1 VLQSQESLIADYK
14 YIVCDFV
21 TNEVL
26 AEIPFLD
33 VSYSRALKDAGTF
46 EGSIPIMNFEESYAG
61 TYNID
66 LYGATIPGKTTLYVL
81 RNNVC
86 VWGGIIW
93 TRSYNIKD
101 RMLHIGAS
109 EMTSYLHH
117 RVMWRTRSDDYSASV
132 SVYGGIATVT
142 VDFTYNNKVNF
153 AVGDLVY
160 LKLIDINYAGY
171 YTIASKIDDN
181 NFTVFVTGKNAY
193 DDSVTLVNYFNEA
206 AEGGTTVQF
215 FADTFEYARS
225 VLNDLNVDYF
235 DSSRFIQNELS
246 DPGVRNLDTVTT
258 ISSNGAG
265 KAVITLSN
273 ADAYTDYVL
282 GQGIKLIN
290 TNSTYDGVH
299 RIISSGVDS
308 NGFDVAYKLNSSN
321 QVTITIDAPA
331 PGGTE
336 SFSVNAH
343 ALTNYLIAYSKVHKK
358 NYLTVKTRFNHN
370 MSVGDEVVISGAVKS
385 NGIPLDDTYTVYRV
399 IDAKQLQFET
409 VLSPTTKTTNPT
421 GGTISRTPTLYSNS
435 SGEYTAQSNMLFD
448 FNTLASSE
456 NGSASSYLKGSD
468 LMYVGDIL
476 DNYSNNIKGFEY
488 RIDCSYDEATKKF
501 SRTFVLLSY
510 YPPEYEA
517 YIGHKSYTGVYHSDN
532 LPLPYPASAFGAD
545 RIVFEHPG
553 NILDLTLEESAEDTA
568 TRFWVQGNNPDAAD
582 EFAEQPV
589 VGVTNKQ
596 YLRMGWPILD
606 QIESQKDT
614 IAETQLQEFAIH
626 YLNQSTPPHGVF
638 NITVN
643 GSMHPFIGSYAPG
656 DWCSIVVN
664 GDQFLMFRLQSAY
677 EPRSNVIIRK
687 IINYQVQVPNNPS
700 YPEQVQLQL
709 ITESQV
715 DINGYSA

>member
-1 VLQSQESLIADYK
+1 M
-14 YIVCDFV
+14 VCDFV

-33 VSYSRALKDAGTF
+33 VSYSRALRDAGTF
-46 EGSIPIMNFEESYAG
+46 DGKIPVMNFEESYAG

-101 RMLHIGAS
+101 RMLQISAS

-117 RVMWRTRSDDYSASV
+117 RVMWRTRTDDYSASI
-132 SVYGGIATVT
+132 SVNNWTATVT
-142 VDFTYNNKVNF
+142 VDFTYKNIVDF
-153 AVGDLVY
+153 SEGDLVY
-160 LKLIDINYAGY
+160 LKLIDTNYAGY
-171 YTIASKIDDN
+171 YTISNKIDSKT
-181 NFTVFVTGKNAY
+181 FTVNLTGKNAY
-193 DDSVTLVNYFNEA
+193 DDSVTLINYFNESA
-206 AEGGTTVQF
+206 DNGTTVQF

-225 VLNDLNVDYF
+225 VLNDMNVDYF
-235 DSSRFIQNELS
+235 DTSRLILNELS
-246 DPGVRNLDTVTT
+246 DPGVRVLDTVTT
-258 ISSNGAG
+258 ITSSGAG

-273 ADAYTDYVL
+273 SDAYTDYVI

-299 RIISSGVDS
+299 KIISSGVDS
-308 NGFDVAYKLNSSN
+308 NGFDVAYRLNSSD
-321 QVTITIDAPA
+321 QVTITIDATG
-331 PGGTE
+331 PGSTQT
-336 SFSVNAH
+336 FSVNAH
-343 ALTNYLIAYSKVHKK
+343 GLTNYLIAYNKTLKK
-358 NYLTVKTRFNHN
+358 NYLTVKTKYNHN
-370 MSVGDEVVISGAVKS
+370 MAKGDEVVITGAVKS

-399 IDAKQLQFET
+399 IDSKQLQFET
-409 VLSPTTKTTNPT
+409 ALSPTTKTTNPT

-448 FNTLASSE
+448 FSTLDTSE
-456 NGSASSYLKGSD
+456 NGAASSYLKGSD

-488 RIDCSYDEATKKF
+488 RIDCSYDQTTKKF
-501 SRTFVLLSY
+501 KRTFVLLSY

-517 YIGHKSYTGVYHSDN
+517 YVGHKYYTGVYHSDN
-532 LPLPYPASAFGAD
+532 LSLPYPPSAFGAD
-545 RIVFEHPG
+545 RLVFEHPG

-582 EFAEQPV
+582 EYAEQPV
-589 VGVTNKQ
+589 VGVTNKE
-596 YLRMGWPILD
+596 YLRMGWPLLD
-606 QIESQKDT
+606 QVESQKDT

-638 NITVN
+638 TVTVN
-643 GSMHPFIGSYAPG
+643 GSMHPFVGSYAPG

-664 GDQFLMFRLQSAY
+664 GDQFLMFRLQSDY
-677 EPRSNVIIRK
+677 EPRSNVIVRK

-715 DINGYSA
+715 DLNGYSA